1 MFTFFHQRAKRRIV
15 WATLLGWVL
24 ALLAGVANACLLQ
37 VDHDFRIPASAASA
51 HERPA
56 GRDMNAALPFHV
68 EHANQDGA
76 ALNAGHPMDAAKAGC
91 LKFCDDESSSVAK
104 VETLQLDLP
113 GPVLLARFDW
123 QTALPVATVAIR
135 RLAERPASHG
145 PPLVIRLL
153 RLTI

>member
-1 MFTFFHQRAKRRIV
+1 MLTFFHQRAKRRIV

-37 VDHDFRIPASAASA
+37 DHDFRIPASAASA
-51 HERPA
+51 HEGPG

-76 ALNAGHPMDAAKAGC
+76 ALNAGHSRDAAKAGC
-91 LKFCDDESSSVAK
+91 LKFCDDESSTVAK
-104 VETLQLDLP
+104 VQPLQLDLP
-113 GPVLLARFDW
+113 GPVLLARIDW
-123 QTALPVATVAIR
+123 QTALPVATVAMR
-135 RLAERPASHG
+135 RVAERPASQG
-145 PPLVIRLL
+145 PPLVIRFL